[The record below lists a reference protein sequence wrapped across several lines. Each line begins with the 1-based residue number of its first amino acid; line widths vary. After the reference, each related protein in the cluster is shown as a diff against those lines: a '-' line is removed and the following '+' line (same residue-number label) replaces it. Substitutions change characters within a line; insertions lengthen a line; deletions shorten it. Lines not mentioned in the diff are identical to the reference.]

1 VVGDAR
7 VWRDRTP
14 VIAPFARVLVF
25 LTPVERRV
33 FGWRVVMQYVVARI
47 GRRFATA
54 NNTIVTAARL
64 A

>member
-14 VIAPFARVLVF
+14 VIAPFARVLV
-25 LTPVERRV
+25 LSTPVERRV
-33 FGWRVVMQYVVARI
+33 FGWRVGMQYAAARI

>member
-1 VVGDAR
+1 VVGDAHA
-7 VWRDRTP
+7 WRDRTRP
-14 VIAPFARVLVF
+14 IALLARVLVF
-25 LTPVERRV
+25 PTPVERRV
-33 FGWRVVMQYVVARI
+33 FGWHAVKQHAAARI